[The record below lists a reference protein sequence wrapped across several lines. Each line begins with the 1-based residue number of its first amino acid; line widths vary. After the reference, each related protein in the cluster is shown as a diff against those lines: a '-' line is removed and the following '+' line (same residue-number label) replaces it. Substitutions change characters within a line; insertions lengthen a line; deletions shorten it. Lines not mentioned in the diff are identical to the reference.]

1 MLVNFGLF
9 CHWLVSL
16 LRYSHDGFRAR
27 KGEEDCLQF
36 LTVYSVA
43 VHDQV
48 GFVLATN
55 LKNVVSVPRTIP
67 SHTHALL
74 PVILNLMSPAFHC
87 LQ

>member
-16 LRYSHDGFRAR
+16 LRYSHDGLRAR

-36 LTVYSVA
+36 ITVYS

-48 GFVLATN
+48 GFFLATN
-55 LKNVVSVPRTIP
+55 LKNVVSVP
-67 SHTHALL
+67 SHAHVL
-74 PVILNLMSPAFHC
+74 F
-87 LQ
+87 Q

>member
-36 LTVYSVA
+36 LVVYS

-48 GFVLATN
+48 GFVLPTN
-55 LKNVVSVPRTIP
+55 MKNVVSVPQTMS
-67 SHTHALL
+67 SHAHVLF
-74 PVILNLMSPAFHC
+74 PVIFSPMY
-87 LQ
+87 

>member
-36 LTVYSVA
+36 LAVYS

-48 GFVLATN
+48 GFVLAAN
-55 LKNVVSVPRTIP
+55 MKNIVSVLRTTA
-67 SHTHALL
+67 SHAHVLF
-74 PVILNLMSPAFHC
+74 PVIFSHMY
-87 LQ
+87 

>member
-1 MLVNFGLF
+1 MPVNLGLF

-36 LTVYSVA
+36 SVVYSV
-43 VHDQV
+43 HDEV
-48 GFVLATN
+48 GFVLPTY

-67 SHTHALL
+67 PT
-74 PVILNLMSPAFHC
+74 PMYYF
-87 LQ
+87 Q